1 MSMKWFNNLKVAV
14 KVLICCMVFIIMLV
28 GGSIYAVRSISQT
41 EKDIDIFYGDRVKP
55 TIWGNDMYKNVL
67 QARVNMFAVIEAL
80 QTKNTKEINAR
91 IDDYRSRKAQN
102 EKLWAQYVAIPK
114 NNEEQK
120 LADKFAKDY
129 ASMIDEFE
137 LFVKAAQKE
146 DMLEVNKINDIWVET
161 YRKARDSMDA
171 ILAYQVKAGEE
182 MINVNKA
189 NSARTRMFLYI
200 LLGFST
206 FAGIIITI
214 VLARSVSGPVG
225 KGLAFAQ
232 KLAAGDFTDR
242 IDLDQ
247 KDELGQLGKALNTAA
262 DDLEKMV
269 AGIVVSSQNL
279 VQAIQEISA
288 GNENLSQRT
297 SEQASSLEEVA
308 STIEETTASIN
319 QNAEN
324 AKNANDLAA
333 KTSESAEEGGR
344 VVYGAVDAINEIN
357 EASKKIE
364 EIISVI
370 NDISFQ
376 TNLLALNAAVEAA
389 RAGEQGRGFAV
400 VAGEVRNLAQR
411 SGAAAKEIGALIKS
425 TITKVD
431 KGTSLA
437 NKSGEALKGIIV
449 AVKNVGNLVSE
460 INASSEEQKQGAQ
473 QINIAISELDSMT
486 QQNAGLVEET
496 ASASE
501 EIANQAQE
509 LLATMEK
516 FKIRDQLRVQSQG
529 KSHKE
534 IHLHGTAA
542 KGKIVAAHKE
552 EPKAAPSV
560 SGAVPKN
567 QKEIDKILSQD
578 GFEQF

>member
-1 MSMKWFNNLKVAV
+1 MKWFNNISVMVKLLFGFIFVALLAGLV
-14 KVLICCMVFIIMLV
+14 GYIGVRNIRTIDNADTFLYEKTTLPLQYLGEYVDSIGKMQIDSRDIIRSTDDTYVAKKKEDISKRKKRVEDLFKLYEKTFIDENDVKLYHNLVNATNDYYKVLDQVFV
-28 GGSIYAVRSISQT
+28 F
-41 EKDIDIFYGDRVKP
+41 DDRKQDKEAYQLMDGAGAATVAKL
-55 TIWGNDMYKNVL
+55 DEVL
-67 QARVNMFAVIEAL
+67 QEVTDGNV
-80 QTKNTKEINAR
+80 K
-91 IDDYRSRKAQN
+91 S
-102 EKLWAQYVAIPK
+102 
-114 NNEEQK
+114 
-120 LADKFAKDY
+120 AKDTSDGNM
-129 ASMIDEFE
+129 ATADRAVLTMEITVS
-137 LFVKAAQKE
+137 A
-146 DMLEVNKINDIWVET
+146 
-161 YRKARDSMDA
+161 A
-171 ILAYQVKAGEE
+171 ILIA
-182 MINVNKA
+182 
-189 NSARTRMFLYI
+189 I
-200 LLGFST
+200 LFGLFISMSIKRPI
-206 FAGIIITI
+206 A
-214 VLARSVSGPVG
+214 

-232 KLAAGDFTDR
+232 KIAAGDFTDR
-242 IDLDQ
+242 IDMDQ

-262 DDLEKMV
+262 DDLEQMV
-269 AGIVVSSQNL
+269 AGIIVSSQNL

-411 SGAAAKEIGALIKS
+411 SGAAAKEIGTLIKS
-425 TITKVD
+425 TIQKVD
-431 KGTSLA
+431 KGTNLA
-437 NKSGEALKGIIV
+437 NKSGEALKGIII

-460 INASSEEQKQGAQ
+460 INAASEEQKQGAS

-496 ASASE
+496 AAASE

-516 FKIRDQLRVQSQG
+516 FKIRDQMRVQSQG
-529 KSHKE
+529 AKHKDL
-534 IHLHGTAA
+534 HLHSAE
-542 KGKIVAAHKE
+542 KGKLAVKSDR
-552 EPKAAPSV
+552 KGVTSV